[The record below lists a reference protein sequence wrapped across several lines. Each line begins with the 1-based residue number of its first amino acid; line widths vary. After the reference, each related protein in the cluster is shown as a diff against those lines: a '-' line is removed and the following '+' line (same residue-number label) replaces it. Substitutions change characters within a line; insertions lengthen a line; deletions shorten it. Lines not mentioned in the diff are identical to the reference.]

1 MGLPRLEIL
10 LDLVAGNR
18 FVYDCNGCGAC
29 SGREKRTD
37 TGTAAIHVEQR
48 CGRFLVFLLWN
59 FLGSGKVGALAGNSC
74 FFGRVRF
81 RSRSLETAG
90 CTIRLPKQSKKELPI
105 LDLSR
110 ETYQRYLEG
119 HEQWDEN
126 SSEIAR

>member
-1 MGLPRLEIL
+1 
-10 LDLVAGNR
+10 
-18 FVYDCNGCGAC
+18 
-29 SGREKRTD
+29 
-37 TGTAAIHVEQR
+37 
-48 CGRFLVFLLWN
+48 
-59 FLGSGKVGALAGNSC
+59 
-74 FFGRVRF
+74 
-81 RSRSLETAG
+81 LETAG